1 MSSSRCWGT
10 SIWSAH
16 CSPPSGR
23 SAISPPCIWFPK
35 ARHLI
40 PRMCWPRSASTTPSK
55 PPNHRSA
62 SRPRCRPSGS
72 DPGRDHFDGPP
83 PDEGGAVVSVARTSG
98 GPALRP
104 RYRLRRV
111 LAEVASVTLGLV
123 LLIWSLTPVYNMLLI
138 ALDRDEGD
146 IEFEGIIWPPDP
158 SLHSFYTVLTQ
169 GYWLVEDFWHQFG
182 NSFFIGLMTTFLTV
196 LIGSLA
202 SFALGRMRL
211 SKGWLLVNAP
221 LLTYAVPASF
231 LVIPFSRLM
240 ASYGLSNTLW
250 AIIAANVTFAT
261 PYAILILQQYG
272 KLIPIE
278 LDEAAQVDGASP
290 VQVYRRIYLPLMTPA
305 LAAVGTY
312 ALLLAWNEYLYQYVL
327 LSSTRNMTVA
337 VAIAQF
343 FNSDEAPW
351 NYMMA
356 TAIIYSLP
364 PIVIFYAL
372 RRYMAAGLT
381 RGALKS

>member
-1 MSSSRCWGT
+1 MSR
-10 SIWSAH
+10 
-16 CSPPSGR
+16 
-23 SAISPPCIWFPK
+23 
-35 ARHLI
+35 
-40 PRMCWPRSASTTPSK
+40 
-55 PPNHRSA
+55 
-62 SRPRCRPSGS
+62 
-72 DPGRDHFDGPP
+72 
-83 PDEGGAVVSVARTSG
+83 
-98 GPALRP
+98 
-104 RYRLRRV
+104 RRV
-111 LAEVASVTLGLV
+111 LVELASLTLGALLLV
-123 LLIWSLTPVYNMLLI
+123 WSLTPVYNMLLI

-146 IEFEGIIWPPDP
+146 IEFAGQIWPPDP

-182 NSFFIGLMTTFLTV
+182 HSFFIGLMTMILTV

-211 SKGWLLVNAP
+211 SQGWLLVNAP

-240 ASYGLSNTLW
+240 ASYGLSNSLW
-250 AIIAANVTFAT
+250 AIVAANVTFAT
-261 PYAILILQQYG
+261 PYAILILRHYAT
-272 KLIPIE
+272 LIPIE

-290 VQVYRRIYLPLMTPA
+290 GEVYRRIYLPLMAPA
-305 LAAVGTY
+305 LAAVGTF

-356 TAIIYSLP
+356 AAIIYSLP

-381 RGALKS
+381 RGAVRG

>member
-1 MSSSRCWGT
+1 
-10 SIWSAH
+10 
-16 CSPPSGR
+16 
-23 SAISPPCIWFPK
+23 
-35 ARHLI
+35 
-40 PRMCWPRSASTTPSK
+40 
-55 PPNHRSA
+55 
-62 SRPRCRPSGS
+62 
-72 DPGRDHFDGPP
+72 
-83 PDEGGAVVSVARTSG
+83 VSVLGVSARPG
-98 GPALRP
+98 LRP
-104 RYRLRRV
+104 RHRPRQV
-111 LAEVASVTLGLV
+111 LGEVASAALGV
-123 LLIWSLTPVYNMLLI
+123 VILIWSIAPVYNMLLI

-146 IEFEGIIWPPDP
+146 IEFEGLIWPPDP
-158 SLHSFYTVLTQ
+158 SLHSFHAVLTQ

-182 NSFFIGLMTTFLTV
+182 NSFFIGLMTMSLTV

-202 SFALGRMRL
+202 SFAIGRLRL
-211 SKGWLLVNAP
+211 SKGWLLANAP

-240 ASYGLSNTLW
+240 AHYGLSNSLW
-250 AIIAANVTFAT
+250 AIVAANVTFAA
-261 PYAILILQQYG
+261 PYAILILQQYAN
-272 KLIPIE
+272 LIPIE
-278 LDEAAQVDGASP
+278 LDEAARVDGASP

-312 ALLLAWNEYLYQYVL
+312 ALLLAWNEYLYQYLL

-356 TAIIYSLP
+356 AAIIYSVP

-381 RGALKS
+381 RGAVKG

>member
-1 MSSSRCWGT
+1 MSVRHMSS
-10 SIWSAH
+10 
-16 CSPPSGR
+16 
-23 SAISPPCIWFPK
+23 
-35 ARHLI
+35 
-40 PRMCWPRSASTTPSK
+40 
-55 PPNHRSA
+55 
-62 SRPRCRPSGS
+62 
-72 DPGRDHFDGPP
+72 GP
-83 PDEGGAVVSVARTSG
+83 V
-98 GPALRP
+98 LRL

-111 LAEVASVTLGLV
+111 LAEVASVTLGVV
-123 LLIWSLTPVYNMLLI
+123 LLVWSLAPVYNILLI
-138 ALDRDEGD
+138 ALDREEGD

-158 SLHSFYTVLTQ
+158 SLQSFHAVLTQ

-182 NSFFIGLMTTFLTV
+182 NSFFIGLMTMSLTV

-202 SFALGRMRL
+202 SFAFGRIRL
-211 SKGWLLVNAP
+211 TKGWLLVNAP
-221 LLTYAVPASF
+221 LLTYVVPASF

-240 ASYGLSNTLW
+240 VSYGLSNSLW
-250 AIIAANVTFAT
+250 AIIAANVTFAA
-261 PYAILILQQYG
+261 PYAILILQQYAT
-272 KLIPIE
+272 LIPIE
-278 LDEAAQVDGASP
+278 LDEAARVDGASP
-290 VQVYRRIYLPLMTPA
+290 AQVYRRIYLPLMAPA

-356 TAIIYSLP
+356 MAIIYSIP

-381 RGALKS
+381 RGAVKG

>member
-1 MSSSRCWGT
+1 M
-10 SIWSAH
+10 
-16 CSPPSGR
+16 
-23 SAISPPCIWFPK
+23 
-35 ARHLI
+35 
-40 PRMCWPRSASTTPSK
+40 
-55 PPNHRSA
+55 
-62 SRPRCRPSGS
+62 
-72 DPGRDHFDGPP
+72 
-83 PDEGGAVVSVARTSG
+83 
-98 GPALRP
+98 
-104 RYRLRRV
+104 RRK
-111 LAEVASVTLGLV
+111 LAEVASVILGLALV
-123 LLIWSLTPVYNMLLI
+123 IWSLTPVYNMLLI

-146 IEFEGIIWPPDP
+146 IEFAGIIWPPDP

-169 GYWLVEDFWHQFG
+169 GYWLVEDFWRQFG
-182 NSFFIGLMTTFLTV
+182 HSFFIGLMTMALTT

-202 SFALGRMRL
+202 SFALGRLRV
-211 SKGWLLVNAP
+211 SKSWLVLNAP

-240 ASYGLSNTLW
+240 ASYGLSNSLW
-250 AIIAANVTFAT
+250 AIVAANVTFAA
-261 PYAILILQQYG
+261 PYAILILRQYAT
-272 KLIPIE
+272 LIPIE
-278 LDEAAQVDGASP
+278 LDQAAQVDGASP
-290 VQVYRRIYLPLMTPA
+290 VQMYRLIYLPLMAPA
-305 LAAVGTY
+305 LAAVGTF

-356 TAIIYSLP
+356 AAIIYSLP

-381 RGALKS
+381 RGAVRG

>member
-1 MSSSRCWGT
+1 
-10 SIWSAH
+10 
-16 CSPPSGR
+16 
-23 SAISPPCIWFPK
+23 
-35 ARHLI
+35 
-40 PRMCWPRSASTTPSK
+40 
-55 PPNHRSA
+55 
-62 SRPRCRPSGS
+62 
-72 DPGRDHFDGPP
+72 
-83 PDEGGAVVSVARTSG
+83 VSVARTSG
-98 GPALRP
+98 SPVLRP
-104 RYRLRRV
+104 RYRLRRF
-111 LAEVASVTLGLV
+111 LGEVASVILGV
-123 LLIWSLTPVYNMLLI
+123 ALLIWSLAPVYNMLLI

-146 IEFEGIIWPPDP
+146 IEFEGLIWPPDP
-158 SLHSFYTVLTQ
+158 SLHSFQAVLTQ
-169 GYWLVEDFWHQFG
+169 GYWLVEDFWRQLG
-182 NSFFIGLMTTFLTV
+182 NSFFIGLMTMVLTV

-202 SFALGRMRL
+202 SFALSRTRL
-211 SKGWLLVNAP
+211 SNGWLLVNAP

-261 PYAILILQQYG
+261 PYAILILQQYA

-278 LDEAAQVDGASP
+278 LDEAARMDGASP
-290 VQVYRRIYLPLMTPA
+290 VRTYLRIYLPLMAPA

-364 PIVIFYAL
+364 PIVIFYGL

-381 RGALKS
+381 RGALKG

>member
-1 MSSSRCWGT
+1 MSR
-10 SIWSAH
+10 
-16 CSPPSGR
+16 
-23 SAISPPCIWFPK
+23 
-35 ARHLI
+35 
-40 PRMCWPRSASTTPSK
+40 
-55 PPNHRSA
+55 
-62 SRPRCRPSGS
+62 
-72 DPGRDHFDGPP
+72 
-83 PDEGGAVVSVARTSG
+83 ARTSG
-98 GPALRP
+98 GPVLRP

-111 LAEVASVTLGLV
+111 FAEVASVTLGIV

-146 IEFEGIIWPPDP
+146 IEFEGTIWPPDP

-169 GYWLVEDFWHQFG
+169 GYWLVEDFWRQFA
-182 NSFFIGLMTTFLTV
+182 NSFFIGLMTMFLTV

-202 SFALGRMRL
+202 SFALGRMRV

-231 LVIPFSRLM
+231 LVIPFYRLM
-240 ASYGLSNTLW
+240 ASYGLSNSLW
-250 AIIAANVTFAT
+250 AIIAVNVTFAT
-261 PYAILILQQYG
+261 PYAILILQQYA

-278 LDEAAQVDGASP
+278 FDQAAQVDGASP

-312 ALLLAWNEYLYQYVL
+312 ALLLAWNEYLYQYLL

-381 RGALKS
+381 RGAVKG

>member
-1 MSSSRCWGT
+1 MSVRHMSS
-10 SIWSAH
+10 
-16 CSPPSGR
+16 
-23 SAISPPCIWFPK
+23 
-35 ARHLI
+35 
-40 PRMCWPRSASTTPSK
+40 
-55 PPNHRSA
+55 
-62 SRPRCRPSGS
+62 
-72 DPGRDHFDGPP
+72 GP
-83 PDEGGAVVSVARTSG
+83 V
-98 GPALRP
+98 LRP

-111 LAEVASVTLGLV
+111 LAEVASVTLGVV
-123 LLIWSLTPVYNMLLI
+123 LLVWSLAPVYNMLLI
-138 ALDRDEGD
+138 ALDREEGD

-158 SLHSFYTVLTQ
+158 SLQSFHAVLTQ

-182 NSFFIGLMTTFLTV
+182 NSFFIGLMTMSLTV

-202 SFALGRMRL
+202 SFAFGRMRL
-211 SKGWLLVNAP
+211 TKGWLLVNAP
-221 LLTYAVPASF
+221 LLTYVVPASF

-240 ASYGLSNTLW
+240 VSYGLSNSLW
-250 AIIAANVTFAT
+250 AIIAANVTFAA
-261 PYAILILQQYG
+261 PYAILILQQYAT
-272 KLIPIE
+272 LIPIE
-278 LDEAAQVDGASP
+278 LDEAARVDGASP
-290 VQVYRRIYLPLMTPA
+290 AQVYRRIYLPLMAPA

-356 TAIIYSLP
+356 TAIIYSIP

-381 RGALKS
+381 RGAVKG